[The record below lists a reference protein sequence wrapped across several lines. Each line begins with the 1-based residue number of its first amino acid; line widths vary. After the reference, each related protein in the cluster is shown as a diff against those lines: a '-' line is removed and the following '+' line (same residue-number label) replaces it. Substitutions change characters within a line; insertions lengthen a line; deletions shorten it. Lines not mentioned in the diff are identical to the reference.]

1 MVIFRYER
9 REQAINKNFINA
21 LYVFNIVIQSIISLL
36 SPAALAF
43 LIGWLFVS
51 KVGAPTWIYA
61 PLIVLGVIVG
71 FISMVKFATNASEG
85 LERLE
90 RQREQSAAEKSKK
103 EKDKKE

>member
-1 MVIFRYER
+1 MLKWYCGNLVIFRYER
-9 REQAINKNFINA
+9 REQAINKNFISA

-36 SPAALAF
+36 SPAAVAF

-71 FISMVKFATNASEG
+71 FVSMIRFAISASEG

-90 RQREQSAAEKSKK
+90 RQRTK
-103 EKDKKE
+103 EKGKKK